1 MFSILSPALE
11 KASSMSCIQPF
22 PLLRFSKNILTKVSQ
37 DLESFPFS
45 SRTFQ
50 AEIPTLSTVC
60 PPDQERESSARS
72 FRT

>member
-11 KASSMSCIQPF
+11 KGSSMPGIQPF

-50 AEIPTLSTVC
+50 AETPTLGTVC
-60 PPDQERESSARS
+60 PPDQVRESSARS